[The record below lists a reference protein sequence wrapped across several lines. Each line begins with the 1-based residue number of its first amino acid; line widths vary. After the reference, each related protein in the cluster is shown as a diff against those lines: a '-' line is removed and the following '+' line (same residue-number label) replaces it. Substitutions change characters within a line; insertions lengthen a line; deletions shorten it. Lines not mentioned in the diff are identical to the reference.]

1 VDAVPPGRQHTQ
13 KQIGDRFDTPVAEP
27 AIARA
32 ARSENW
38 CSRTAPGADDTVC
51 RRPVAQEAP
60 SQEIVP

>member
-1 VDAVPPGRQHTQ
+1 MDAVPPGRQHTP
-13 KQIGDRFDTPVAEP
+13 KQIGDRFDTSVAEP
-27 AIARA
+27 AIACP
-32 ARSENW
+32 ARSGNW